1 MEREG
6 SLSITAEGLVI
17 RLGGSLEEILGY
29 SADDI
34 IGKEVLMLA
43 SEDSRADF
51 QTLINSVK
59 VAESPVI
66 AQKIELLQKSG
77 ASLEV
82 YTSIYPL
89 RDRLGVL
96 HSMMVTFNLRK
107 NTSVPAILTEEFQR
121 IFRFSNDAVAIT
133 DKVGSVIDVNQAF
146 LDIYGYKRE
155 EVLGRNPRV
164 LKSEHST
171 KELYTMMWKDILDP
185 AKGYWRGEIINLKKD
200 RTEVPVLLSI
210 NAIKDS
216 KGEIKNFLGIAFDM
230 TRQKELDKLNK
241 MYIDY
246 IIHDI
251 RGPLTTIM
259 VNSELLLM
267 HLEGTLTEKNKRKF
281 EAMIN
286 STQRIN
292 KMTSDMIDYSR
303 AQNNSLTLFKQKL
316 SVDSVFKE
324 AVAPFENMEKKLFV
338 NGVIYNEYAM
348 EDREIEADSD
358 KLTRVFYNLLS
369 NAFKYAVSEVRT
381 NLVFKESHLHFTITD
396 DGKGITETEAQRVF
410 DPFYQTEDGIKTG
423 GAGLGL
429 NIVKSFVEAHGG
441 KIWVE
446 AGQGGATFGFTIP
459 PV

>member
-34 IGKEVLMLA
+34 VGKEILMLA
-43 SEDSRADF
+43 SEDSRAEL

-59 VAESPVI
+59 VAESPVV

-82 YTSIYPL
+82 YASIYPL
-89 RDRLGVL
+89 RNRLGVL
-96 HSMMVTFNLRK
+96 HSMMVTFNLKK

-133 DKVGSVIDVNQAF
+133 DKVGSIIDVNQAF

-267 HLEGTLTEKNKRKF
+267 QLEGTLTEKNKRKF

-292 KMTSDMIDYSR
+292 KMTTDMIDYSR
-303 AQNNSLTLFKQKL
+303 AQNNSLTIFKQKL
-316 SVDSVFKE
+316 SVGSVFKE

-348 EDREIEADSD
+348 ENRDIEADSD

-369 NAFKYAVSEVRT
+369 NAFKYAVSEVRA

-429 NIVKSFVEAHGG
+429 NIVKSFVEVHGG

-459 PV
+459 LV